1 MKLKAKHKKT
11 LLSIIISMMVL
22 SANYVVGN
30 TSIPVPD
37 EMRVLRYCDRAK
49 AFLGLHQDSIP
60 HEVMLIDVYYD
71 KQLID
76 YAEPKYG
83 KPMGKYVI
91 TDRKKLLDFLSIAKK
106 ANSHKYIF
114 LDVIFEEGMTT
125 EQDSALFATIASMDN
140 IVIPCHENK
149 PLQDS
154 ILYTKAANSDYT
166 VTWED
171 NDFARFQFIHQG
183 VKSAPLR
190 IYEDLEHKT
199 ITQHGL
205 LFTSNGWLCR
215 NGVSLKLPITITGN
229 SKKEGVWKHY
239 DVCNLGTDILSSD
252 VQIPIA
258 EQIRNKIVVIG
269 DFENDKHDTYAGTQP
284 GSVICLNAYYA
295 LLRGDHMLSGW
306 TLLFYGVIAA
316 LYYFL
321 TLSYLERKTLQSY
334 VKNAWLKVAF
344 SLLNISFIFWAIAFA
359 VYILFDIVYCVWVPI
374 GIFSLLDFCISIY
387 YSRQD
392 IKDTFRSIKK
402 ECIEKYKQILNR
414 FKHEKAGD
422 NDSSAL
428 ATTSNRQS

>member
-1 MKLKAKHKKT
+1 M
-11 LLSIIISMMVL
+11 
-22 SANYVVGN
+22 
-30 TSIPVPD
+30 
-37 EMRVLRYCDRAK
+37 
-49 AFLGLHQDSIP
+49 
-60 HEVMLIDVYYD
+60 
-71 KQLID
+71 
-76 YAEPKYG
+76 
-83 KPMGKYVI
+83 
-91 TDRKKLLDFLSIAKK
+91 
-106 ANSHKYIF
+106 
-114 LDVIFEEGMTT
+114 
-125 EQDSALFATIASMDN
+125 
-140 IVIPCHENK
+140 
-149 PLQDS
+149 
-154 ILYTKAANSDYT
+154 
-166 VTWED
+166 
-171 NDFARFQFIHQG
+171 
-183 VKSAPLR
+183 

-205 LFTSNGWLCR
+205 LFTSNGWVCR